1 MTSHGSAIPRMPV
14 SAASV
19 EQVVFEAMC
28 AASADKA
35 VRVCADTE
43 VLQIVDSLGLMMS
56 LANIQAAL
64 NVRLEPKEIIGV
76 LQARSIRDVTLALTR
91 AMETRCK
98 QSV

>member
-1 MTSHGSAIPRMPV
+1 MTPHNSAIPALPG

-19 EQVVFEAMC
+19 EQVVIEAMC
-28 AASADKA
+28 AASADKT
-35 VRVCADTE
+35 VPVCADTE

-56 LANIQAAL
+56 LAKIQAAL
-64 NVRLEPKEIIGV
+64 NFRLEPKEIIGV

-91 AMETRCK
+91 AVEARCK